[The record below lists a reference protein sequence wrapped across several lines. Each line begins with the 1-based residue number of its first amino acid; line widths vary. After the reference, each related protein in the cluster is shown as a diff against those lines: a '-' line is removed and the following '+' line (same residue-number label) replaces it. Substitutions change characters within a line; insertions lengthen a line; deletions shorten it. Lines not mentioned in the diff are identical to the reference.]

1 MNRIF
6 YTLFLVLLLTSFA
19 AKSDKLKIGYPEFK
33 PYTYTLDGEAK
44 GNGVEIFSVLANKLS
59 FDIEWVPVET
69 HGNGFARLNKN
80 VIDAVLLATQN
91 PHRDQLGRFSAP
103 IANNIWSWFL
113 LKQPGKN
120 YQALVNDKE
129 IKVGTL
135 KNTNTHNWLLDN
147 DYHAVAATN
156 DLTAMLRQIHN
167 NRIQAIFISERVL
180 KSRLKTLKLS
190 SKGFYIHRQV
200 EKPLGVYISHQYLDK
215 HPQFINKL
223 NQQITKLKAANEI
236 TR

>member
-1 MNRIF
+1 MKRIF
-6 YTLFLVLLLTSFA
+6 YILFSVLMLTSFA

-33 PYTYTLDGEAK
+33 PYTYTLNGEAK
-44 GNGVEIFSVLANKLS
+44 GNGIEFFSALAEKLS
-59 FDIEWVPVET
+59 LDLEWVPVET
-69 HGNGFARLNKN
+69 HGNGFARLNRN

-91 PHRDQLGRFSAP
+91 SNRDQLGQFSAP
-103 IANNIWSWFL
+103 IASNIWSWFL
-113 LKQPGKN
+113 LKRPGKD

-135 KNTNTHNWLLDN
+135 KNTNTHNWLLEN

-180 KSRLKTLKLS
+180 KSKLKTLKLGT
-190 SKGFYIHRQV
+190 KGFYIHRQV
-200 EKPLGVYISHQYLDK
+200 EKPLGAYISHRYLDRN
-215 HPQFINKL
+215 PNFLSKL
-223 NQQITKLKAANEI
+223 NQQIKKLKTTNEI